1 MSGFCQD
8 DGADFVS
15 MDSNMLGYNMS
26 EKQYSKWWN
35 HFRGTGFD
43 AEREEH
49 FNVNDYTAQGS
60 ASNYFMAANDAYTSS
75 LYSCPV
81 HQ

>member
-15 MDSNMLGYNMS
+15 MDSNMIGYNMS

-49 FNVNDYTAQGS
+49 FNVNDYTA
-60 ASNYFMAANDAYTSS
+60 
-75 LYSCPV
+75 
-81 HQ
+81 